1 MDIDL
6 QSLSLYTFLESLFLP
21 RDYHG
26 PDFQALG
33 LKPRTG
39 STWPS
44 QVVELPDGD
53 ANPNMAIKYDK
64 HIYSYV
70 YIYIYIISYIVGLSL
85 VRPEWKYC

>member
-70 YIYIYIISYIVGLSL
+70 YIYIYILYHI
-85 VRPEWKYC
+85 